1 MSPSPMASF
10 VQYEERFSRK
20 ESETMQRVFDF
31 TISLILTI
39 VLLPLMA
46 IIALIVM
53 LQDGGSVFYAAPR
66 VGKEGKLFRVLK
78 FRTMVPDAEKLG
90 PGITASGDP
99 RVTRFGKFLRKTKL
113 DELPQFMN
121 VLKGDMG
128 LVGPRPEDP
137 CYVAAYTEE
146 QRKLLSVRPGITSP
160 ASLEYRDE
168 ELQLAGDGW
177 EERYL
182 REILPSKLSMEAAYQ
197 QKRTLLTDI
206 GILLKTAGL
215 VLKK

>member
-1 MSPSPMASF
+1 
-10 VQYEERFSRK
+10 
-20 ESETMQRVFDF
+20 MQRVFDF
-31 TISLILTI
+31 VVALT
-39 VLLPLMA
+39 VNACLLPLMA
-46 IIALIVM
+46 IIAAIVM
-53 LQDGGSVFYAAPR
+53 LQDRGPALYAALR
-66 VGKEGKLFRVLK
+66 VGKDGRLIRVLK
-78 FRTMVPDAEKLG
+78 FRTMVQDAEKLG
-90 PGITASGDP
+90 PAITATGDP

-121 VLKGDMG
+121 VLKGDMS

-137 CYVAAYTEE
+137 RYVAAYTVE

-168 ELQLAGDGW
+168 ESQLAGDGW